1 MDTFEQTYCLIIAVF
16 EKDGNER
23 LFPLVV
29 DCREDADALYSS
41 LINNE
46 IEKVEHLTGELDGA
60 TAYPFLYVVKTYI
73 SNDKI
78 SMDENDQDLG
88 EIQSEMIPVDYI
100 SEVVDYK
107 SYPELSLSDH
117 IESIINL
124 AVPQK
129 EVF

>member
-1 MDTFEQTYCLIIAVF
+1 MDTFEQTYCLIITVF

-29 DCREDADALYSS
+29 DSRDEADALYSS
-41 LINNE
+41 LLNNE
-46 IEKVEHLTGELDGA
+46 IKEISHLTGDLGGA
-60 TAYPFLYVVKTYI
+60 TAYPFLYIVKTYI

-78 SMDENDQDLG
+78 LMDENDQDLG

-107 SYPELSLSDH
+107 SHPELSLSNH

-124 AVPQK
+124 AVP
-129 EVF
+129 EREIF